1 MCTPQIQQLAQFVAE
16 QRALD
21 AGIRPED
28 AAANGGQYGV
38 MPRQPVQSA
47 NPAIAPSVAA
57 TAQTISEMFDP
68 RTGQVVRKVGPARD
82 MPMIPITKAEF
93 DGPVVSDS
101 INSIDT
107 PMMRKE
113 YSPMQPIQPIQRV
126 PTVGELLGIKPG
138 SVTEVGGP
146 GRF

>member
-38 MPRQPVQSA
+38 LPRQPGQSIADAVAQANQPVNQAPQVQHMMSEKLESY
-47 NPAIAPSVAA
+47 NPPVY
-57 TAQTISEMFDP
+57 QKLP
-68 RTGQVVRKVGPARD
+68 
-82 MPMIPITKAEF
+82 MPNI
-93 DGPVVSDS
+93 V
-101 INSIDT
+101 
-107 PMMRKE
+107 
-113 YSPMQPIQPIQRV
+113 PMQPIQRQ

-138 SVTEVGGP
+138 STP
-146 GRF
+146 GI

>member
-1 MCTPQIQQLAQFVAE
+1 MCTPQFQQVAQFVAE

-38 MPRQPVQSA
+38 LPRNPGQSIADAVAQAGQPQHM
-47 NPAIAPSVAA
+47 
-57 TAQTISEMFDP
+57 ISESISSIP
-68 RTGQVVRKVGPARD
+68 RERMAP
-82 MPMIPITKAEF
+82 IPNIPLE
-93 DGPVVSDS
+93 
-101 INSIDT
+101 
-107 PMMRKE
+107 R
-113 YSPMQPIQPIQRV
+113 IQRQ